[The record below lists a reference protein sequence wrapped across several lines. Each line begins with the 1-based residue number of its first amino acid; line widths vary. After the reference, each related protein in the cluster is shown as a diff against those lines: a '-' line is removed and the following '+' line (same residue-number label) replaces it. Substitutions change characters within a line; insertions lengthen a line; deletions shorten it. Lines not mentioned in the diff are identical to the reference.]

1 MVVFSPILWAG
12 LWGCSEP
19 PEVKYPPIERGDV
32 AACVGNNLGIA
43 FDFVELNYKVEG
55 VVEENAPGIEF
66 NLAPCEIANSDVL
79 RVRSAD
85 GVRWAFGWRITDRAG
100 RDVAPA
106 ANIAAGTEV
115 EVVFRGDV
123 EGKAH
128 SGFVVS
134 DANGLVAVVDA
145 NDQYKALA
153 DDDVLPLSVNYGAWQ
168 TTNDLECGTANG
180 YEIDFVG
187 DESKSIAPFAQDTL
201 MVGGRTMDIFA
212 ISALEYEGGESACRG
227 VGNQLSWAAFRQEL
241 IVPEDTTT
249 GTTTTGGSDTG
260 DTGSTTTGTTETGD
274 TGAATTTS

>member
-1 MVVFSPILWAG
+1 M
-12 LWGCSEP
+12 
-19 PEVKYPPIERGDV
+19 KYPPIERGDV

-66 NLAPCEIANSDVL
+66 NLAPCDIANSDVL
-79 RVRSAD
+79 RVRSPD

-106 ANIAAGTEV
+106 ANIAPGTEV
-115 EVVFRGDV
+115 DIVFRGDV

-134 DANGLVAVVDA
+134 DEYGIVAVVDA

-153 DDDVLPLSVNYGAWQ
+153 DDDILPMTVDYGAWQ
-168 TTNDLECGTANG
+168 TTNDLECGTAHG
-180 YEIDFVG
+180 YAIDFVG
-187 DESKSIAPFAQDTL
+187 DESKTVAPFAQDTL
-201 MVGGRTMDIFA
+201 MVDGLAMDIFA

-227 VGNQLSWAAFRQEL
+227 VGNQLSWAAFRQDLLLPSETK
-241 IVPEDTTT
+241 TTSPT
-249 GTTTTGGSDTG
+249 GTTTDTADSGDTGATSTGDTG
-260 DTGSTTTGTTETGD
+260 DTGGTGT
-274 TGAATTTS
+274 SS